1 MDFLGRF
8 RPEAQAVL
16 RIAAGLL
23 FMQHGAQKLS
33 GWLGGRG
40 PVELFSQMGLAG
52 VLEFFGGLLIVL
64 GLLTMPVALILFLEM
79 LAAYSIAHA
88 PRGGA
93 PVENGGELALLY
105 AFVFLFFAAAGPG
118 PFALDQLFGRN
129 RDRG

>member
-1 MDFLGRF
+1 MELVSRF
-8 RPEAQAVL
+8 RPEVQAVL
-16 RIAAGLL
+16 RIAAGLM
-23 FMQHGAQKLS
+23 FMQHGAQKLF

-40 PVELFSQMGLAG
+40 PVELVSQRGLAG

-64 GLLTMPVALILFLEM
+64 GLLTAPVALVLFLEM
-79 LAAYSIAHA
+79 VAAYFMAHA
-88 PRGGA
+88 PQGGA

-118 PFALDQLFGRN
+118 AFALDRFLERN